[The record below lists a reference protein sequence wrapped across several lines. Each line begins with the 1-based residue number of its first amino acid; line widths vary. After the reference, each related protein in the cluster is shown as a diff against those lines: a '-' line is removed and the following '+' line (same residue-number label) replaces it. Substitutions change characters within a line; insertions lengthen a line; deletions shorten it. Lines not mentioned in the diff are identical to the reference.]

1 MLRGRREQR
10 REERETFGRGGN
22 ATVYQVREKML
33 SIGDD
38 LWIENGAGERVFKV
52 DGKALRVRK
61 TMVFEDTEGRELCRI
76 QSRLLR
82 VRDSMEVED
91 PGGERIALIKKA
103 VISPLR
109 ERWVVDR
116 PDAPDLHIQ
125 GNVLDHEYAIEED
138 GRKIAEVSKRW
149 FRVRDTY
156 GVEIAPGQNDVL
168 ILAVAAAIDAMTSD
182 RAG

>member
-1 MLRGRREQR
+1 MMRGRRERR
-10 REERETFGRGGN
+10 REEREAFGRGGN
-22 ATVYQVREKML
+22 ATVYQVREKVM

-38 LWIENGAGERVFKV
+38 MWIENGAGERVYKI

-61 TMVFEDTEGRELCRI
+61 TLVFEDTEGRELCKI

-91 PGGERIALIKKA
+91 PDGERLALIKKA
-103 VISPLR
+103 AISPLR

-116 PDAPDLHIQ
+116 PDASDLHVQ
-125 GNVLDHEYAIEED
+125 GNVVDHEYEIEDD
-138 GRKIAEVSKRW
+138 GVKIAEVSKRW

-156 GVEIAPGQNDVL
+156 GVEIAPGQDDIIV
-168 ILAVAAAIDAMTSD
+168 LAVAVAIDAMTHD
-182 RAG
+182 VG

>member
-1 MLRGRREQR
+1 MYYR
-10 REERETFGRGGN
+10 
-22 ATVYQVREKML
+22 VREKML

-38 LWIENGAGERVFKV
+38 LWIENDAGDRVFKI

-61 TMVFEDTEGRELCRI
+61 TMVFEDSEGRELCKI

-82 VRDSMEVED
+82 VRDSMEVESPEGD
-91 PGGERIALIKKA
+91 RIALIKKA
-103 VISPLR
+103 VISPFR

-116 PDAPDLHIQ
+116 PDAPDLRVQ
-125 GNVLDHEYAIEED
+125 GKILDHEYKIEED
-138 GRKIAEVSKRW
+138 GHKVAEVSKRW

-168 ILAVAAAIDAMTSD
+168 ILAVTAAIDAMTS
-182 RAG
+182 GVGK